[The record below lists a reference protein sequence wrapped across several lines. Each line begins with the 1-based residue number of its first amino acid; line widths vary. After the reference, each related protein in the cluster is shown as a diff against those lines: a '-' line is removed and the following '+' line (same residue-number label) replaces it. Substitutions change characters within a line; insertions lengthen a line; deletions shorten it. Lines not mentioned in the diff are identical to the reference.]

1 MNRSW
6 LVALALA
13 MATPAAAQQAATTE
27 EAPPERQ
34 TSPDGRLQQLDAYG
48 NPLFDAEGNPIW
60 EATPE
65 EKALQAYEEALVL
78 HRGIQGQQPDLFNA
92 ASKLTEAVN
101 NNPNFREAWFN
112 LGIVQLEQNLVKD
125 AQRTLQRAADLDPKS
140 VETWLALGIAFE
152 RDGMFTAADNA
163 YAKGLSVENEN
174 VALLNGVARLMR
186 KRGKFDEAA
195 SRARAIL
202 KINSNSLDAYNTLGL
217 SYLATNQYELADFVL
232 MKAEASV
239 PGGDKS
245 ASIAANRGLVF
256 FRQGQEF
263 EAEEQF
269 TRAQALDPKHPGA
282 SVNLAHLKLKN
293 LDFQGALTLLE
304 TAHRVL
310 PASIPVQLNLAVAR
324 RGTGDLSG
332 AKSMLEGIVAA
343 DGEYAGDA
351 LLNLGILYGD
361 FLKNQDAAIDIYREY
376 IAKREDAGDVLAED
390 APVRDYLK
398 EAEKQKR
405 REDKRRQKDAKK
417 AAKEAAKAAAAA
429 EEAAAAATQP
439 APQPVEQPAEQP
451 VEQPAEQPPEPAPAD
466 PAPANDPAP
475 APTGDPQ

>member
-1 MNRSW
+1 MNRAW
-6 LVALALA
+6 LVALALSLGA
-13 MATPAAAQQAATTE
+13 PALAAETATTE

-65 EKALQAYEEALVL
+65 EKAIQAYEEAVVL
-78 HRGIQGQQPDLFNA
+78 HRGIPGQEPDLFNA

-101 NNPNFREAWFN
+101 YKPDFQEAWFN
-112 LGIVQLEQNLVKD
+112 LGLVQLEQNLLKD
-125 AQRTLQRAADLDPKS
+125 AQRTLQRAVDLDAKS
-140 VETWLALGIAFE
+140 VDAALALGIAFE
-152 RDGMFTAADNA
+152 RDGLFSGAELA
-163 YAKGLSVENEN
+163 YGKGLAIEPEN
-174 VALLNGVARLMR
+174 VSLLNGIARLLR

-195 SRARAIL
+195 QRARAIL

-217 SYLATNQYELADFVL
+217 SYLSTDQFELADFVL

-269 TRAQALDPKHPGA
+269 RKAQELDPKHPGA

-293 LDFQGALTLLE
+293 LDFAGALELLE
-304 TAHRVL
+304 VAHRVL
-310 PASIPVQLNLAVAR
+310 PASIPVQLNLSVAR
-324 RGTGDLSG
+324 RGTGDLQG
-332 AKSMLEGIVAA
+332 AKTLLEGIIAS
-343 DGEYAGDA
+343 DSEYADEA
-351 LLNLGILYGD
+351 MLNLGILYGD
-361 FLKNQDAAIDIYREY
+361 FLKNHDAAIDTYKDY
-376 IAKREDAGDVLAED
+376 IATREATGLVVPED
-390 APVRDYLK
+390 DPVREYLK
-398 EAEKQKR
+398 EAEKTKR
-405 REDKRRQKDAKK
+405 REDKRKQKEAKK
-417 AAKEAAKAAAAA
+417 AAKAAA
-429 EEAAAAATQP
+429 EAAEAAAAPVEP
-439 APQPVEQPAEQP
+439 APVEPVEPAPEEP
-451 VEQPAEQPPEPAPAD
+451 VEPAPAEPE
-466 PAPANDPAP
+466 PAAEPAP